1 MRSYWNERIHDLEM
15 TTQPVGTSAFFD
27 ELDDYRFDK
36 LAYLPQVIDFGG
48 YKGRRLVEVGCGVGT
63 DLVRFARG
71 GAQVVGVDLSETA
84 VRLARQNL
92 ATHGQRGAAIVGDG
106 AALPFGDKSQD
117 VVYAH
122 GVLQYAPDP
131 RRIVE
136 EALRV
141 LVPGGTAIFMVY
153 NRVSWLHALSKL
165 MKVDLEHEDAPVLRL
180 YSIPEFRELIRG
192 FAQTTLVPER
202 FPVKSRLHK
211 GWKAVA
217 FNSVFVGAFNAI
229 PRPLVRRFGWH
240 LMAICKKIGSARL
253 RASEDSRASAAALP
267 GT

>member
-1 MRSYWNERIHDLEM
+1 M
-15 TTQPVGTSAFFD
+15 
-27 ELDDYRFDK
+27 
-36 LAYLPQVIDFGG
+36 
-48 YKGRRLVEVGCGVGT
+48 
-63 DLVRFARG
+63 
-71 GAQVVGVDLSETA
+71 GVDLSETA

-92 ATHGQRGAAIVGDG
+92 ATHGQRGTVIVGDG

-141 LVPGGTAIFMVY
+141 LAPGGTAIFMVY

-165 MKVDLEHEDAPVLRL
+165 MKVDLEHEDAPVL
-180 YSIPEFRELIRG
+180 
-192 FAQTTLVPER
+192 A
-202 FPVKSRLHK
+202 PVFDPR
-211 GWKAVA
+211 V
-217 FNSVFVGAFNAI
+217 
-229 PRPLVRRFGWH
+229 PRPD
-240 LMAICKKIGSARL
+240 SRL
-253 RASEDSRASAAALP
+253 RADDARAGTISGQVTPAQGVEGRRVQRRCSSERSTPSRGRWSGASA